1 MLEQGGPRLQL
12 SRATL
17 WFEEKLAGCKERN
30 SIATERLVCC
40 SNRHNFFCTPSTI
53 FYSRAIFKFSVCL
66 PLKKA
71 LSQITNME
79 HIFSAKSLKRGNCP
93 VCPPPP
99 FGCRPGYPSIISN
112 CFPRISMVF
121 PIYFVMFSAVFPLEI
136 KTLLE

>member
-99 FGCRPGYPSIISN
+99 LVAGLVTLQLFQIASLE
-112 CFPRISMVF
+112 FPWYF
-121 PIYFVMFSAVFPLEI
+121 PYILSCLVLYF
-136 KTLLE
+136 LLK